1 MTLTQRTPCVGLDA
15 SGRIVLSQQST
26 TDRAVLSIYDLAPGL
41 YLLSSTSEGK
51 RLANRLVVDR

>member
-1 MTLTQRTPCVGLDA
+1 MGLDA